1 MLVLAAIS
9 VELPLLIAFLLVR
22 SGPHFGPEWFYWP
35 IMTGLFPCFF
45 ARQLQLV
52 PPQLPMVEFRI
63 AETVFTACLIA
74 LVFALASRT
83 TFWRQLLTGAFG
95 LSSVLAVLA
104 FMLLAA

>member
-1 MLVLAAIS
+1 MLLLAAIS

-22 SGPHFGPEWFYWP
+22 CGPHFGPEWFYWP

-52 PPQLPMVEFRI
+52 PHQLSMVEVRI
-63 AETVFTACLIA
+63 GEALVTACLIA
-74 LVFALASRT
+74 LVFAIASRT
-83 TFWRQLLTGAFG
+83 RFWRQLLTGAFG